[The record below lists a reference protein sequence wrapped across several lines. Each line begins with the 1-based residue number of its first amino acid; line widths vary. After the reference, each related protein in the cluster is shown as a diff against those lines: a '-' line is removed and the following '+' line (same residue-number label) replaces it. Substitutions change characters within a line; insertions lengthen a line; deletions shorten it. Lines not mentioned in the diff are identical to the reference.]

1 MYTKMEIDKIL
12 SSLTVEE
19 MVGQTLC
26 VAVNNKITPEE
37 FEEVAKLNLPGG
49 LFFTKTSAERIKI
62 FTEIANKYVKIPV
75 IVSSDVENGPEM
87 AIEGKGYIPH
97 EMAWGACDDEELIEK
112 AGFEIGK
119 ICRKNGVHWTF
130 SPVVDINYNFRSP
143 ATNIRAVSDCPSHV
157 AKICKAYVRG
167 VQKNGYMS
175 ATCKHFPGEGMDE
188 RNAHFVTTILNM
200 SKEEWLKTYG
210 YVYDEMIKEGTGA
223 IMVGHTAIPSV
234 EDMNVSEIDA
244 LPAVL
249 SKNIITGLLK
259 ETLGF
264 TGVVVSDAMSMIG
277 VASRVDDLSG
287 LCVNFLTAG
296 GDMVL
301 FPDDD
306 DFTHIKNAVISGK
319 LSIERLKDAVLRILN
334 LKNKVRLFE
343 EQTSVLSEIKDDDN
357 LKKYS
362 QEIADKSIKVVRD
375 YNKIIPTKLE
385 KGSKILM
392 LNMIEPNFHVPP
404 TGKEFSAMKKA
415 FEQRGYTVDS
425 IDNAKHKEVK
435 EIMNDYDMVLLNC
448 KMSSVDYH
456 GGSLRVGWNNIMVMW
471 RAYVLQH
478 KRFIFTSFGDPYK
491 IFDFPYL
498 KEYINAFSNTDE
510 SQVAVVKV
518 ILGEIDAT
526 AKNPVEFKPYFDRE
540 V

>member
-1 MYTKMEIDKIL
+1 MENQDIL
-12 SSLTVEE
+12 KSLTLDEL
-19 MVGQTLC
+19 VGQTLC
-26 VAVNNKITPEE
+26 IAVNSKTTIEE
-37 FEEVAKLNLPGG
+37 FEEVVKTNLPGG
-49 LFFTKTSAERIKI
+49 LFFSKTSAERIKL
-62 FTEIANKYVKIPV
+62 FTDVANKYVKIPV
-75 IVSSDVENGPEM
+75 IVSADVENGPEM

-97 EMAWGACDDEELIEK
+97 EMAWGACDDDKLIEK
-112 AGFEIGK
+112 AGIEIAK

-143 ATNIRAVSDCPSHV
+143 ATNIRAVSDSPKQV
-157 AKICKAYVRG
+157 VKICKAYING
-167 VQKNGYMS
+167 IQKGGYMA

-188 RNAHFVTTILNM
+188 RNAHFVTTLLNL

-210 YVYDEMIKEGTGA
+210 YVYKELIDA
-223 IMVGHTAIPSV
+223 HSVMVGHTAIPSI
-234 EDMNVSEIDA
+234 EDDCESEIDA

-264 TGVVVSDAMSMIG
+264 KGVVVSDAMSMIG
-277 VASRVDDLSG
+277 VASRVDDLST
-287 LCVNFLTAG
+287 LCVRFLNNG

-301 FPDDD
+301 FPDGE
-306 DFTHIKNAVISGK
+306 DFLNIKNAVENGA
-319 LSIERLKDAVLRILN
+319 LSIERLKDAVSRIIT
-334 LKNKVRLFE
+334 LKQKVRLFE
-343 EQTSVLSEIKDDDN
+343 DQNKLLSEIKESEDF
-357 LKKYS
+357 KAIS

-375 YNKIIPTKLE
+375 YNNIIPTKLE

-392 LNMIEPNFHVPP
+392 LNMIEPNFHVAP

-415 FEQRGYTVDS
+415 FEDRGYLVDS
-425 IDNAKHKEVK
+425 IDNAKHKQVQ
-435 EIMNDYDMVLLNC
+435 EIIDNYDMVLLNC

-456 GGSLRVGWNNIMVMW
+456 GGSMRVGWNNIMVMW

-510 SQVAVVKV
+510 SQVAVVKI
-518 ILGEIDAT
+518 ILGEIEPK
-526 AKNPVEFKPYFDRE
+526 AKNPVEFKPYFNRE